1 MRNNKDGN
9 KKRKRT
15 TEETHKETLCVCVC
29 VRFLRFHWTRIVA
42 FQLKK
47 KKKRLD
53 GKQLQEKQNK
63 TRRIHQRGGKKKSA
77 IRFFFLF
84 CFVRLSK
91 TRKN

>member
-42 FQLKK
+42 FQLK

>member
-29 VRFLRFHWTRIVA
+29 A
-42 FQLKK
+42 FSTISLDADRCVSIK